1 MHDRILKTI
10 KTAEESPSDT
20 ALKKKKQRA
29 LIQLRY
35 DNRNSYLRKELA
47 HKQIKIDELNRSLS
61 RKAAVPTA
69 NLQALQPILDQ
80 IASLRAEIT
89 KLSSEVHFEVLHH
102 VPNMIDDAR
111 SALSTGTFDEA
122 VLFWDRRPFEPL
134 HIEPE
139 ELYPRDTDMTMI
151 YFEADADSPITRLT
165 NQVDEASRANL
176 YRIYEAVSLIFGSR
190 GAMPVSELL
199 NSLFPS
205 RPINDLVRAIPS
217 LATHATRT
225 PKPNFDDL
233 PKTVHGRPGE
243 GPGKLLDPVSN
254 FQENLDY
261 DLSDVRIRCLSPI
274 TLWEIILE
282 YQKDNNTEVN
292 MVQLNRLLGGTLTS
306 FRAGEYSVEPKKLR

>member
-1 MHDRILKTI
+1 MHDRILKSI
-10 KTAEESPSDT
+10 KTAEESPGDT

-35 DNRNSYLRKELA
+35 DNRNSFLRKELA
-47 HKQIKIDELNRSLS
+47 DKQIRIDELNRSLS
-61 RKAAVPTA
+61 RKAADPTA
-69 NLQALQPILDQ
+69 DLQALQPILDQ
-80 IASLRAEIT
+80 IASLRADIA
-89 KLSSEVHFEVLHH
+89 KLSSEVHFEALHH

-111 SALSTGTFDEA
+111 SALSTGTFDDA
-122 VLFWDRRPFEPL
+122 VLLWDRRPFEPL
-134 HIEPE
+134 HIQPQ
-139 ELYPRDTDMTMI
+139 ELYPRETDMTMI
-151 YFEADADSPITRLT
+151 YFEADANSPITRLS
-165 NQVDEASRANL
+165 NQVDEASRAKL

-217 LATHATRT
+217 LATHAART

-233 PKTVHGRPGE
+233 PKTVHCRPGE
-243 GPGKLLDPVSN
+243 DPSKPLDPVSN

-292 MVQLNRLLGGTLTS
+292 VVQLNRLLGGTLTS
-306 FRAGEYSVEPKKLR
+306 FRAGEYGVDPKKLR